1 MFKSMAIKG
10 LVAAA
15 LCVSSATA
23 SKVSSSV
30 KVHLPKELSKTTG
43 YDHREALFGIPPYG
57 GSIQQN
63 VIYAN
68 NDMCNPIQNNDW
80 KAPFILLV
88 DRGGCTFVQKVRN
101 SQHAGAAAVIIADN
115 ACQCKHEKI
124 CTPEA
129 NQVCEKHEPIMAD
142 DGSGYDITIPSV
154 LIFKQD
160 ADPIKAALL
169 KHKSVRM
176 EMAWSLPNMDSHV
189 EWDLWTSP
197 TDYVSSQFKNEFG
210 VAVKAFAGQA
220 TFTPHMYIY
229 DGIAAKCRN
238 AEGKSECFNLC
249 TNEGRYCAA
258 DPDNDLDYGI
268 SGADVVSESIRRLC
282 IWELYGK
289 DDGVGMEY
297 WNYVKEFTD
306 ACDTSEL
313 FMKEDCVKSVMAKD
327 TVQIDYDAVDQCVY
341 NHGGLEKPEENDLL
355 QEQLDEKESNG
366 IVIMPVVYVNGV
378 AVRGQLEFATVF
390 KAVCAGYAPG
400 TEPSICTKCSRCHD
414 EKACVVNGGKCP
426 ASEGTVGQSTFVAS
440 MASVI
445 LVFSGIGAI
454 CYIRQQRI
462 MKDQVRGMIK
472 EYMPLEVSQN
482 GDGTALEQDEDAEGV
497 FT

>member
-1 MFKSMAIKG
+1 
-10 LVAAA
+10 
-15 LCVSSATA
+15 
-23 SKVSSSV
+23 
-30 KVHLPKELSKTTG
+30 
-43 YDHREALFGIPPYG
+43 
-57 GSIQQN
+57 
-63 VIYAN
+63 
-68 NDMCNPIQNNDW
+68 
-80 KAPFILLV
+80 
-88 DRGGCTFVQKVRN
+88 
-101 SQHAGAAAVIIADN
+101 
-115 ACQCKHEKI
+115 
-124 CTPEA
+124 
-129 NQVCEKHEPIMAD
+129 
-142 DGSGYDITIPSV
+142 
-154 LIFKQD
+154 
-160 ADPIKAALL
+160 
-169 KHKSVRM
+169 
-176 EMAWSLPNMDSHV
+176 
-189 EWDLWTSP
+189 
-197 TDYVSSQFKNEFG
+197 VSSQFKNEFG
-210 VAVKAFAGQA
+210 VAVKAFGGQA
-220 TFTPHMYIY
+220 SFTPHMYIY

-297 WNYVKEFTD
+297 WNYVKEFNN

-313 FMKEDCVKSVMAKD
+313 FMKEDCVKSVMAKS
-327 TVQIDYDAVDQCVY
+327 TIQIDYDAVDQCVY
-341 NHGGLEKPEENDLL
+341 NHGGLEKADENDLL

-400 TEPSICTKCSRCHD
+400 TEPSICTKCSKCHD

-462 MKDQVRGMIK
+462 MKEQVRGMIK

-482 GDGTALEQDEDAEGV
+482 GEGTALEQDEDAEGV